1 MKADLMQFSVV
12 IAGNVHNPSLLN
24 PDFLTVRRIVPEDWG
39 WKILEPVIVTP
50 PIATVRY
57 SSGVSITVEH
67 NKLQIVDVGSERVPS
82 KSKALDIARGYVKTL
97 PHIRYTAVGANFQSV
112 VDVTAPESFLMDRF
126 LKPGTWNSSPHP
138 LNALGL
144 RLVYSLEGG
153 RIVLSLDSGLAE
165 SVVEG
170 KKSSRPVIA
179 ANANFH
185 REWPEVYPADQNV
198 LNCLDKI
205 VMDFTKY
212 NSLLG
217 ATLGL
222 DKG

>member
-82 KSKALDIARGYVKTL
+82 KSKALDIARGHVKTL
-97 PHIRYTAVGANFQSV
+97 PHIRYTA
-112 VDVTAPESFLMDRF
+112 
-126 LKPGTWNSSPHP
+126 
-138 LNALGL
+138 
-144 RLVYSLEGG
+144 
-153 RIVLSLDSGLAE
+153 
-165 SVVEG
+165 VEG